1 MKSCFCLSL
10 HSSHSTAITALP
22 SGRSIPGKQLS
33 IIPGLCHTQKACSTS
48 LMVYCGWCGKDT
60 AQKEQIWR
68 NIWEWSNDVFR
79 WLERL
84 GWAANINNVCV
95 GAPKHKLEF
104 ASVLCV
110 LNHLDETIPK
120 QWPCEWDHWQAD
132 FPPLAW
138 GCFLHLMFSDK
149 V

>member
-1 MKSCFCLSL
+1 MKSCFCLWL

-22 SGRSIPGKQLS
+22 SGRSTPWKQLS
-33 IIPGLCHTQKACSTS
+33 IISGLCHTQKACPAS
-48 LMVYCGWCGKDT
+48 LRVWRGWCGKDMG
-60 AQKEQIWR
+60 QKEKIWR
-68 NIWEWSNDVFR
+68 TIWELGNDIFK

-84 GWAANINNVCV
+84 GWATNINNVC
-95 GAPKHKLEF
+95 GRAPKHKLEF
-104 ASVLCV
+104 AAVLFV

-120 QWPCEWDHWQAD
+120 EWLCEWDHWQAD
-132 FPPLAW
+132 FPPLAR